1 MELSSVNKML
11 EFWKCYNTAGLL
23 EECHKKKGFLETVA
37 RKLLGSEEFEGQKE
51 LCFIW
56 RKKMCSNC
64 PISAWKQNKTK
75 KGIEYNSTD
84 AMTFSKHCKL
94 LFEKLNYDKISH
106 FASSQ
111 GSHIILLIK
120 RKQNSDSTLNAWCM
134 LLRSP
139 EKCVS
144 TGLLVRHLAIPAP
157 STLGISASAPF
168 PSAPR
173 YRKHLHEE
181 DGTLWPPQGWA
192 PSPADLSQCLGRR
205 TFAES
210 ERRRPSSCVVSE
222 ESTVLL
228 TKDESKIRDLEIEYL
243 TPGPLDPRWP

>member
-1 MELSSVNKML
+1 
-11 EFWKCYNTAGLL
+11 
-23 EECHKKKGFLETVA
+23 
-37 RKLLGSEEFEGQKE
+37 
-51 LCFIW
+51 
-56 RKKMCSNC
+56 
-64 PISAWKQNKTK
+64 
-75 KGIEYNSTD
+75 
-84 AMTFSKHCKL
+84 MTFSKHCKL

-144 TGLLVRHLAIPAP
+144 TGLLVRHLAISAP
-157 STLGISASAPF
+157 STLGISASATF

-181 DGTLWPPQGWA
+181 DGTLWPPQG
-192 PSPADLSQCLGRR
+192 
-205 TFAES
+205 
-210 ERRRPSSCVVSE
+210 
-222 ESTVLL
+222 
-228 TKDESKIRDLEIEYL
+228 
-243 TPGPLDPRWP
+243 